1 MAVIYTRMSEF
12 LGISSTEANVR
23 KIALNGYIF
32 HVDLALVEELVSLQY
47 LCSHNFN
54 QWRFMLIPSEV
65 VSRKFRKMVYRSCKE
80 QLEVAEWCLV
90 SPRQVRNWIRKDTN
104 ISVMNLYSLA
114 DCPECKTDDLVI
126 SLPMPEGKE

>member
-32 HVDLALVEELVSLQY
+32 HVDLALVEELISLQY

-65 VSRKFRKMVYRSCKE
+65 VSRKFRKMVYRSWQGTTGSRGMVPGE
-80 QLEVAEWCLV
+80 P
-90 SPRQVRNWIRKDTN
+90 SPSTELDPQGYQYFRDE
-104 ISVMNLYSLA
+104 SL
-114 DCPECKTDDLVI
+114 LL
-126 SLPMPEGKE
+126 SRLPGV